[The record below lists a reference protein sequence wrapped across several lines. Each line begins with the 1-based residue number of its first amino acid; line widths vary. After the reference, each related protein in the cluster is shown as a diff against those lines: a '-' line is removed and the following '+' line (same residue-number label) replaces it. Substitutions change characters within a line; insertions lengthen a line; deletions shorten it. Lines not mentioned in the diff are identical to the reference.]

1 MGLTKVQATLT
12 VYLISFERLI
22 QDIVST
28 LYIRKWKQAK
38 KENVVSI
45 EDSMLPEII
54 RIQSEGF
61 EDNSHNGIK
70 RYSKRMRKIFY
81 VVKSRDLVV
90 GYCIYYMKPAVSIK
104 GFKKKSV
111 IYSISIDK
119 SFRRK
124 GYGEKLLKESIKEM
138 KLNGVSSVILYVN
151 TKNLPARKLYEK
163 VGFKKTAKIKDICG
177 PNETCYEMELK
188 II

>member
-1 MGLTKVQATLT
+1 MGLTKVQVTLN
-12 VYLISFERLI
+12 VYIMSFERLVR
-22 QDIVST
+22 DIIAT
-28 LYIRKWKQAK
+28 QCIRKWRQVK

-61 EDNSHNGIK
+61 ETKSRNGIR

-81 VVKSRDLVV
+81 VIKNQDKVV
-90 GYCIYYMKPAVSIK
+90 GYCIYYIKPVLSLK
-104 GFKKKSV
+104 CFKKKSV

-119 SFRRK
+119 SFRRM

-138 KLNGVSSVILYVN
+138 RLNGISSILLYVN
-151 TKNLPARKLYEK
+151 TKNLPAVRLYEK
-163 VGFKKTAKIKDICG
+163 IGFRVVTEIEDICG
-177 PNETCYEMELK
+177 PKETCYEMELK
-188 II
+188 VS